1 MFSIGCHLSVSKG
14 MYRMGQD
21 ALSIGATTFQFFT
34 RNPRGGSAR
43 EIDPDDFAA
52 LRTLMTENGFAPVI
66 AHAPYT
72 LNPCA
77 RDEWLRE
84 FACETMCDDLKRLSL
99 LPDALYNF
107 HPGSHVGQGGQEGIA
122 LTAAL
127 LRRVLE
133 TEPETMILLET
144 MSGRGSEIGG
154 RFEEIRDILDLCG
167 NHPKT
172 GVCLDTCHVWAA
184 GYDIVDR
191 LDDVLET
198 FDKVIG
204 LSRLHAIHLNDSMT
218 PFGSRK
224 DRHAKIG
231 EGTIGMDALVR
242 LVNHP
247 CLRHLPFCLETP
259 NELPGYADEIAM
271 LKARFQSS

>member
-1 MFSIGCHLSVSKG
+1 M
-14 MYRMGQD
+14 
-21 ALSIGATTFQFFT
+21 
-34 RNPRGGSAR
+34 
-43 EIDPDDFAA
+43 
-52 LRTLMTENGFAPVI
+52 
-66 AHAPYT
+66 
-72 LNPCA
+72 
-77 RDEWLRE
+77 
-84 FACETMCDDLKRLSL
+84 
-99 LPDALYNF
+99 PDALYNF
-107 HPGSHVGQGGQEGIA
+107 HPGSHVGQGVQEGIA